1 MAKSITIYG
10 IKNCDTMKKARAWLD
25 GKVCHII
32 ASLKTFCEDGGFEI
46 KNLMRGNDALPRP
59 RLRAV
64 IDHDLFHR
72 TPGRIAPAE
81 LVEFADQQGSGVP
94 TEIIELN

>member
-1 MAKSITIYG
+1 
-10 IKNCDTMKKARAWLD
+10 
-25 GKVCHII
+25 
-32 ASLKTFCEDGGFEI
+32 
-46 KNLMRGNDALPRP
+46 MRGNDALPRP